1 MGAYRQP
8 SQVLDTSHSTI
19 NKGIEGIYS
28 SVSEQLRA
36 NKKALLAQEKENQK
50 LLKQKK
56 LDEIKRVNDL
66 SKIDQ
71 KRREAN
77 LTVEHSIGPEE
88 EGYVNVRDKDNNVIR
103 VRSEDLTKKQQQAQ
117 ADNSGPSPFVITSDR
132 DWETLLSLSLTFT

>member
-1 MGAYRQP
+1 MGSYRQP

-77 LTVEHSIGPEE
+77 LTVEHSIGPER
-88 EGYVNVRDKDNNVIR
+88 EGYFNVRDKDNNVISITPEQADDPTLNI
-103 VRSEDLTKKQQQAQ
+103 SEDPLLKL
-117 ADNSGPSPFVITSDR
+117 VIIANCSFNEFFFD
-132 DWETLLSLSLTFT
+132 SC

>member
-1 MGAYRQP
+1 MGSYRQP
-8 SQVLDTSHSTI
+8 SQVLDTSHSII

-28 SVSEQLRA
+28 NISEQLKQ

-71 KRREAN
+71 KRRQAN
-77 LTVEHSIGPEE
+77 LYVANLVNNTPVSAGEVIFGNQISGIKGIGII
-88 EGYVNVRDKDNNVIR
+88 N
-103 VRSEDLTKKQQQAQ
+103 
-117 ADNSGPSPFVITSDR
+117 F
-132 DWETLLSLSLTFT
+132 